1 MLTYREITPQ
11 DEQLVMPRVE
21 QFYRSDAV
29 DHPVP
34 RQVMLQAFQAAAD
47 PKEPLLRG
55 VLVLEGDRP
64 AGYLYLTQCYSAE
77 VGGRCIFLEEL
88 FLGEEFR
95 GRGLGGEILRWILAQ
110 YPDALRFR
118 LEVTPVNEGASRLYE
133 KTGFHYLDYRQM
145 VLDRER

>member
-1 MLTYREITPQ
+1 M
-11 DEQLVMPRVE
+11 
-21 QFYRSDAV
+21 
-29 DHPVP
+29 
-34 RQVMLQAFQAAAD
+34 
-47 PKEPLLRG
+47 
-55 VLVLEGDRP
+55 LEGDRP

-118 LEVTPVNEGASRLYE
+118 LEVTPVNVGASRLYE